1 MARNERNPDKPQT
14 YLNKKQ
20 ELFCKFMAEGCLQL
34 DAYVN
39 AGYEPSSANASTM
52 ANKPLV
58 KARIEELKEQNE
70 RRRVEFEVMKRQAAG
85 KPQELIEVAEW
96 TFQRVMDM
104 MAENVK
110 LAQIA
115 GEYRPANETLKM
127 MGEAL
132 KMFEKAKSDANQGN
146 SSGAKNTLALIG
158 QVTQLFDGAGG
169 GNDSGEQNPLR
180 PRLDR
185 ASDTDADD

>member
-1 MARNERNPDKPQT
+1 MAQT

-20 ELFCKFMAEGCLQL
+20 ELFCKFIAEGCLQL

-39 AGYEPSSANASTM
+39 AGYEPSSANASTL

-58 KARIEELKEQNE
+58 KVRIEELKEQNE
-70 RRRVEFEVMKRQAAG
+70 RRKVEFEVMKRQAAG
-85 KPQELIEVAEW
+85 KPQELVEVAEW

-146 SSGAKNTLALIG
+146 ASGAKNTLALIG
-158 QVTQLFDGAGG
+158 QVTQIFDDASRGS
-169 GNDSGEQNPLR
+169 DQGESNPLR

-185 ASDTDADD
+185 STDSDAD